1 MKKITCIILFFLI
14 IFTVSGCGNDDKDKI
29 EYTLSDDGT
38 YYILS
43 YVGANVENLVI
54 PEYYNG
60 KPVLEIGDN
69 ACCHKSGP
77 LHNDSKIKSVQIEAN
92 LTKIGNAAFRECIF
106 LETISIPS
114 TVTEIGAGAFSM
126 CESLVSIEIPS
137 GVTQVNRSLFSGCKK
152 LESISFHNGITKIDT
167 FAFFGCNSAFLC
179 GFLNVII

>member
-14 IFTVSGCGNDDKDKI
+14 IFTVSGCRNVDKDRI

-60 KPVLEIGDN
+60 KPVLEIGDY

-92 LTKIGNAAFRECIF
+92 LTKIGNAAFQECIF
-106 LETISIPS
+106 LETINIPS

-126 CESLVSIEIPS
+126 CESLVNIEIPS
-137 GVTQVNRSLFSGCKK
+137 GVTQVNRFLFNGCKK
-152 LESISFHNGITKIDT
+152 LESISFHNGITKIDA
-167 FAFFGCNSAFLC
+167 FAFFGCNSIMEAYRF
-179 GFLNVII
+179 